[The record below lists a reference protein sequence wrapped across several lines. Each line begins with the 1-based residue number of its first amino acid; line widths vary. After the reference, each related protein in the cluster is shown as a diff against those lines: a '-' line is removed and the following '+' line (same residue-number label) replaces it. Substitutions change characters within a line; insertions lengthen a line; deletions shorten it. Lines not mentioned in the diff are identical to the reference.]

1 LYDPKSKLVFR
12 ALAVK
17 ERRLDDALIEAR
29 LQRAVALRK
38 RLFQGQN
45 TTGGCDDAG
54 DSLGNRTGMVQ
65 AGTAS
70 TSMLEVAAQT
80 QE

>member
-38 RLFQGQN
+38 RLFHGQD
-45 TTGGCDDAG
+45 TTGVCDDAG
-54 DSLGNRTGMVQ
+54 DC
-65 AGTAS
+65 
-70 TSMLEVAAQT
+70 LEN
-80 QE
+80 